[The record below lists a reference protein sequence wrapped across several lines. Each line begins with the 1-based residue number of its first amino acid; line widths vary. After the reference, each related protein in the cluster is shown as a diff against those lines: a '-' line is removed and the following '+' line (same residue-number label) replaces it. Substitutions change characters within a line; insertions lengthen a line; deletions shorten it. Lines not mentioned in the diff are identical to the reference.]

1 MFYKVG
7 LKIYLLGD
15 VMNLTN
21 TMSPQLF
28 LYEKIKPFGL
38 PIAILMLMVMMVIP
52 LPSILLDIFFTTN
65 ILLSLLILMVA
76 LHTFRPLD
84 FSSFPT
90 VLLFATILRLGLNV
104 ASTRIVLSAG
114 HTGPDAAGKVIEAF
128 GEFVIAGNYVVGI
141 FVFAILI
148 IINLVVITKG
158 AGRVSEVSARFTLDA
173 MPGKQ
178 MAIDADLNAGLL
190 TSEEAKQ
197 RRDDVA
203 KEADFYG
210 SMDGASK
217 FVKGDAVAGILILLI
232 NIIGGLIIGIAQHD
246 LPASV
251 AAENY
256 IILSVGDGLV
266 AQIPSLLLA
275 IATAIIVTRVSTSQ
289 DLSQQIGSQ
298 IGMKQ
303 AWLPS
308 AGVLF
313 LLGLIPG
320 MPNVL
325 FLIASGLTF
334 FIWWRIKQK
343 EDETNDGS
351 DTINEN
357 GETVVKEEKDDDN
370 SINLSEIA
378 DNSAISMQLGYGL
391 IQMVDDE
398 NDGPLIARITG
409 VRKQISKE
417 LGFIIPPV
425 RIRDDLSLDANHY
438 RIRIGQEIV
447 AEDKVFPQLILAIPG
462 ESAQTK
468 IEGTDVKDPS
478 FGMEATWIERHQ
490 QAKAENLGYMV
501 VEPESVIATHLNQ
514 VLSSQANELLGQ
526 DDVQALLDNLS
537 KTSPQLVS
545 STVPKLIPLN
555 ILTSVLKLLLAERM
569 PISDLRRILEVLASQ
584 NHKNNSP
591 LDIAESIRP
600 AISGLLIQQIAPL
613 NSPLPVITFSAELE
627 QMIVNISKQ
636 TGANGLILEA
646 SLIQKIVT
654 AVNSVMEKM
663 QNENRKAVMI
673 TAPVIRR
680 DLSHMLRQHIPNLD
694 VLSFTELPDNKK
706 IEVIANI
713 GSEEQNNN

>member
-1 MFYKVG
+1 
-7 LKIYLLGD
+7 
-15 VMNLTN
+15 MNLTS
-21 TMSPQLF
+21 TLGGQFFIL
-28 LYEKIKPFGL
+28 EKLKPFGL
-38 PIAILMLMVMMVIP
+38 PLAILMLMVMMVIP
-52 LPSILLDIFFTTN
+52 LPAFLLDVFFTTN
-65 ILLSLLILMVA
+65 ILLSLLILMVS

-104 ASTRIVLSAG
+104 ASTRIVLSSG
-114 HTGPDAAGKVIEAF
+114 HTGSDAAGKVIEAF

-197 RRDDVA
+197 RRDDIA

-217 FVKGDAVAGILILLI
+217 FVKGDAIAGILILLI
-232 NIIGGLIIGIAQHD
+232 NIIGGLIIGIAQHN
-246 LPASV
+246 LPVST

-289 DLSQQIGSQ
+289 DLSKQIGTQ
-298 IGMKQ
+298 IGIKE

-313 LLGLIPG
+313 LLGIIPG
-320 MPNVL
+320 MPNLL
-325 FLIASGLTF
+325 FLTASALTF
-334 FIWWRIKQK
+334 FIWWTIKKQA
-343 EDETNDGS
+343 ESSGEINDKS
-351 DTINEN
+351 
-357 GETVVKEEKDDDN
+357 VKENDEDKLDNTDDDN
-370 SINLSEIA
+370 TLSLSEIA

-391 IQMVDDE
+391 IQLVDDE

-409 VRKQISKE
+409 VRKQISKD
-417 LGFIIPPV
+417 LGFIIPQV
-425 RIRDDLSLDANHY
+425 RIRDDLSLEANHY

-447 AEDKVFPQLILAIPG
+447 AEDKIFPQLLLAIPG
-462 ESAQTK
+462 DSAQTK

-478 FGMEATWIERHQ
+478 FNMDATWIEPHQ
-490 QAKAENLGYMV
+490 QARAENLGYMV
-501 VEPESVIATHLNQ
+501 VEPEAVIATHLNQ
-514 VLSSQANELLGQ
+514 ILSKQAADLLGQ

-545 STVPKLIPLN
+545 STVPKLVPLN
-555 ILTSVLKLLLAERM
+555 ILTSILKLLLIEKM
-569 PISDLRRILEVLASQ
+569 PISDLKRILEVLASL
-584 NHKNNSP
+584 NVKTMSP
-591 LDIAESIRP
+591 IELAEAIRP
-600 AISGLLIQQIAPL
+600 TISSLLIQQIAPL
-613 NSPLPVITFSAELE
+613 NNALPIITFSAELE
-627 QMIVNISKQ
+627 QMIVNIAKQ
-636 TGANGLILEA
+636 TGANGLILEG
-646 SLIQKIVT
+646 SLIQKIVSGI
-654 AVNSVMEKM
+654 NSVMEKM
-663 QNENRKAVMI
+663 QTENRKAVMI

-680 DLSHMLRQHIPNLD
+680 DLSQMLRQHIPTLD
-694 VLSFTELPDNKK
+694 ILSFTELPDNKK
-706 IEVIANI
+706 IEVVANI
-713 GSEEQNNN
+713 GSDEESNN

>member
-1 MFYKVG
+1 
-7 LKIYLLGD
+7 
-15 VMNLTN
+15 MNLTN
-21 TMSPQLF
+21 TMSPQIF

-38 PIAILMLMVMMVIP
+38 PLAILMLMVMMVIP
-52 LPSILLDIFFTTN
+52 LPSVLLDIFFTTN
-65 ILLSLLILMVA
+65 ILLSLLILMVS

-104 ASTRIVLSAG
+104 ASTRIVLSEG

-190 TSEEAKQ
+190 SAEEAKQ
-197 RRDDVA
+197 RREDIS

-217 FVKGDAVAGILILLI
+217 FVKGDAIAGILILLI

-246 LPASV
+246 LPVST

-289 DLSQQIGSQ
+289 DLSEQIGSQ
-298 IGMKQ
+298 IGIKQ

-308 AGVLF
+308 GGVLF

-320 MPNVL
+320 MPNML
-325 FLIASGLTF
+325 FLTASGLTF
-334 FIWWRIKQK
+334 FIWWKIKQK
-343 EDETNDGS
+343 DQNPNEENNILDNNSNIDSDG
-351 DTINEN
+351 T
-357 GETVVKEEKDDDN
+357 KKDDDN
-370 SINLSEIA
+370 SIDLSEVA

-398 NDGPLIARITG
+398 NDGPLIGRITG
-409 VRKQISKE
+409 VRKQISKD

-425 RIRDDLSLDANHY
+425 RIRDDLALEANHY

-447 AEDKVFPQLILAIPG
+447 AEDKVFPQLLLAIPG

-490 QAKAENLGYMV
+490 QARAENLGYMV
-501 VEPESVIATHLNQ
+501 VEPDSVIATHLNQ
-514 VLSSQANELLGQ
+514 ILSSQASELLGQ

-555 ILTSVLKLLLAERM
+555 IITSVLKSLLAERM

-584 NHKNNSP
+584 NNKNASP
-591 LDIAESIRP
+591 IDIAETVRP

-627 QMIVNISKQ
+627 QMIVNIAKQ
-636 TGANGLILEA
+636 TGENGLILEA
-646 SLIQKIVT
+646 NLIQKIVT
-654 AVNSVMEKM
+654 AINSVMEKM

-680 DLSHMLRQHIPNLD
+680 DLSHMLRQHIPSLD

-706 IEVIANI
+706 IEVVANI
-713 GSEEQNNN
+713 GSEEQNKN

>member
-1 MFYKVG
+1 
-7 LKIYLLGD
+7 
-15 VMNLTN
+15 MNLTS
-21 TMSPQLF
+21 TLGGQFFIL
-28 LYEKIKPFGL
+28 EKLKPFGL
-38 PIAILMLMVMMVIP
+38 PLAILMLMVMMVIP
-52 LPSILLDIFFTTN
+52 LPAFLLDVFFTTN
-65 ILLSLLILMVA
+65 ILLSLLILMVS

-104 ASTRIVLSAG
+104 ASTRIVLSSG
-114 HTGPDAAGKVIEAF
+114 HTGSDAAGKVIEAF

-197 RRDDVA
+197 RRDDIA

-217 FVKGDAVAGILILLI
+217 FVKGDAIAGILILLI
-232 NIIGGLIIGIAQHD
+232 NIIGGLIIGIAQHN
-246 LPASV
+246 LPVST

-289 DLSQQIGSQ
+289 DLSKQIGTQ
-298 IGMKQ
+298 IGIKQ

-313 LLGLIPG
+313 LLGIIPG
-320 MPNVL
+320 MPNLL
-325 FLIASGLTF
+325 FLTASALTF
-334 FIWWRIKQK
+334 FIWWTIKKQ
-343 EDETNDGS
+343 EESSGEINDKS
-351 DTINEN
+351 
-357 GETVVKEEKDDDN
+357 VKENDEDKLDNTDDDN
-370 SINLSEIA
+370 TLSLSEIA

-391 IQMVDDE
+391 IQLVDDE

-409 VRKQISKE
+409 VRKQISKD
-417 LGFIIPPV
+417 LGFIIPQV
-425 RIRDDLSLDANHY
+425 RIRDDLSLEANHY

-447 AEDKVFPQLILAIPG
+447 AEDKIFPQLLLAIPG
-462 ESAQTK
+462 DSAQTK

-478 FGMEATWIERHQ
+478 FNMDATWIEPHQ
-490 QAKAENLGYMV
+490 QARAENLGYMV
-501 VEPESVIATHLNQ
+501 VEPEAVIATHLNQ
-514 VLSSQANELLGQ
+514 ILSKQAADLLGQ

-545 STVPKLIPLN
+545 STVPKLVPLN
-555 ILTSVLKLLLAERM
+555 ILTSILKLLLIEKM
-569 PISDLRRILEVLASQ
+569 PISDLKRILEVLASL
-584 NHKNNSP
+584 NVKTMSP
-591 LDIAESIRP
+591 IELAEAIRP
-600 AISGLLIQQIAPL
+600 TISSLLIQQIAPL
-613 NSPLPVITFSAELE
+613 NNALPIITFSAELE
-627 QMIVNISKQ
+627 QMIVNIAKQ
-636 TGANGLILEA
+636 TGANGLILEG
-646 SLIQKIVT
+646 SLIQKIVSGI
-654 AVNSVMEKM
+654 NSVMEKM
-663 QNENRKAVMI
+663 QTENRKAVMI

-680 DLSHMLRQHIPNLD
+680 DLSQMLRQHIPTLD
-694 VLSFTELPDNKK
+694 ILSFTELPDNKK
-706 IEVIANI
+706 IEVVANI
-713 GSEEQNNN
+713 GSDEESNN

>member
-1 MFYKVG
+1 
-7 LKIYLLGD
+7 
-15 VMNLTN
+15 MNLTS
-21 TMSPQLF
+21 TLGGQFFIL
-28 LYEKIKPFGL
+28 EKLKPFGL
-38 PIAILMLMVMMVIP
+38 PLAILMLMVMMVIP
-52 LPSILLDIFFTTN
+52 LPAFLLDVFFTTN
-65 ILLSLLILMVA
+65 ILLSLLILMVS

-104 ASTRIVLSAG
+104 ASTRIVLSSG
-114 HTGPDAAGKVIEAF
+114 HTGSDAAGKVIEAF

-197 RRDDVA
+197 RRDDIA

-217 FVKGDAVAGILILLI
+217 FVKGDAIAGILILLI
-232 NIIGGLIIGIAQHD
+232 NIIGGLIIGIAQHN
-246 LPASV
+246 LPVST

-289 DLSQQIGSQ
+289 DLSKQIGTQ
-298 IGMKQ
+298 IGIKQ

-313 LLGLIPG
+313 LLGIIPG
-320 MPNVL
+320 MPNLL
-325 FLIASGLTF
+325 FLTASALTF
-334 FIWWRIKQK
+334 FIWWTIKKQAESSGEINDKSIK
-343 EDETNDGS
+343 ENDEDKLDNT
-351 DTINEN
+351 
-357 GETVVKEEKDDDN
+357 DDDN
-370 SINLSEIA
+370 TLSLSEIA

-391 IQMVDDE
+391 IQLVDDE

-409 VRKQISKE
+409 VRKQISKD
-417 LGFIIPPV
+417 LGFIIPQV
-425 RIRDDLSLDANHY
+425 RIRDDLSLEANHY

-447 AEDKVFPQLILAIPG
+447 AEDKIFPQLLLAIPG
-462 ESAQTK
+462 DSAQTK

-478 FGMEATWIERHQ
+478 FNMDATWIEPHQ
-490 QAKAENLGYMV
+490 QARAENLGYMV
-501 VEPESVIATHLNQ
+501 VEPEAVIATHLNQ
-514 VLSSQANELLGQ
+514 ILSKQAADLLGQ

-545 STVPKLIPLN
+545 STVPKLVPLN
-555 ILTSVLKLLLAERM
+555 ILTSILKLLLIEKM
-569 PISDLRRILEVLASQ
+569 PISDLKRILEVLASL
-584 NHKNNSP
+584 NVKAMSP
-591 LDIAESIRP
+591 IELAEAIRP
-600 AISGLLIQQIAPL
+600 TISSLLIQQIAPL
-613 NSPLPVITFSAELE
+613 NNALPIITFSAELE
-627 QMIVNISKQ
+627 QMIVNIAKQ
-636 TGANGLILEA
+636 TGANGLILEG
-646 SLIQKIVT
+646 SLIQKIVSGI
-654 AVNSVMEKM
+654 NSVMEKM
-663 QNENRKAVMI
+663 QTENRKAVMI

-680 DLSHMLRQHIPNLD
+680 DLSQMLRQHIPTLD
-694 VLSFTELPDNKK
+694 ILSFTELPDNKK
-706 IEVIANI
+706 IEVVANI
-713 GSEEQNNN
+713 GSDEESNS

>member
-1 MFYKVG
+1 
-7 LKIYLLGD
+7 
-15 VMNLTN
+15 MNLTS
-21 TMSPQLF
+21 TLGGQFFIL
-28 LYEKIKPFGL
+28 EKLKPFGL
-38 PIAILMLMVMMVIP
+38 PLAILMLMVMMVIP
-52 LPSILLDIFFTTN
+52 LPAFLLDVFFTTN
-65 ILLSLLILMVA
+65 ILLSLLILMVS

-104 ASTRIVLSAG
+104 ASTRIVLSSG
-114 HTGPDAAGKVIEAF
+114 HTGSDAAGKVIEAF

-197 RRDDVA
+197 RRDDIA

-217 FVKGDAVAGILILLI
+217 FVKGDAIAGILILLI
-232 NIIGGLIIGIAQHD
+232 NIIGGLIIGIAQHN
-246 LPASV
+246 LPVST

-266 AQIPSLLLA
+266 AQIPSLFLA

-289 DLSQQIGSQ
+289 DLSKQIGSQ
-298 IGMKQ
+298 IGIKQ

-313 LLGLIPG
+313 LLGIIPG
-320 MPNVL
+320 MPNLL
-325 FLIASGLTF
+325 FLTASALTF
-334 FIWWRIKQK
+334 FIWWTIKKQA
-343 EDETNDGS
+343 ESSGEINDKS
-351 DTINEN
+351 
-357 GETVVKEEKDDDN
+357 VKENDEDKLDNTDDDN
-370 SINLSEIA
+370 TLSLSEIA

-391 IQMVDDE
+391 IQLVDDE

-409 VRKQISKE
+409 VRKQISKD
-417 LGFIIPPV
+417 LGFIIPQV
-425 RIRDDLSLDANHY
+425 RIRDDLSLEANHY

-447 AEDKVFPQLILAIPG
+447 AEDKIFPQLLLAIPG
-462 ESAQTK
+462 DSAQTK

-478 FGMEATWIERHQ
+478 FNMDATWIEPHQ
-490 QAKAENLGYMV
+490 QARAENLGYMV
-501 VEPESVIATHLNQ
+501 VEPEAVIATHLNQ
-514 VLSSQANELLGQ
+514 ILSKQASDLLGQ

-545 STVPKLIPLN
+545 STVPKLVPLN
-555 ILTSVLKLLLAERM
+555 ILTSILKLLLIEKM
-569 PISDLRRILEVLASQ
+569 PISDLKRILEVLASL
-584 NHKNNSP
+584 NVKTMSP
-591 LDIAESIRP
+591 IELAEAIRP
-600 AISGLLIQQIAPL
+600 TISSLLIQQIAPL
-613 NSPLPVITFSAELE
+613 NNALPIITFSAELE
-627 QMIVNISKQ
+627 QMIVNIAKQ
-636 TGANGLILEA
+636 TGANGLILEG
-646 SLIQKIVT
+646 SLIQKIVSGI
-654 AVNSVMEKM
+654 NSVMEKM
-663 QNENRKAVMI
+663 QTENRKAVMI

-680 DLSHMLRQHIPNLD
+680 DLSQMLRQHIPTLD
-694 VLSFTELPDNKK
+694 ILSFTELPDNKK
-706 IEVIANI
+706 IEVVANI
-713 GSEEQNNN
+713 GSDEESNN

>member
-1 MFYKVG
+1 
-7 LKIYLLGD
+7 
-15 VMNLTN
+15 MNLTN

-197 RRDDVA
+197 RRDDIS

-334 FIWWRIKQK
+334 FVWWRLKQK
-343 EDETNDGS
+343 EDDIDNGNQIT
-351 DTINEN
+351 NEN
-357 GETVVKEEKDDDN
+357 GETIVKEEKDDDN

-425 RIRDDLSLDANHY
+425 RIRDDLSLEANHY

-447 AEDKVFPQLILAIPG
+447 AEDKVFPQLVLAIPG

-490 QAKAENLGYMV
+490 QARAENLGYMV
-501 VEPESVIATHLNQ
+501 VEPEAVIATHLNQ
-514 VLSSQANELLGQ
+514 ILSSQASELLGQ

-555 ILTSVLKLLLAERM
+555 IITSVLKSLLSERM

-584 NHKNNSP
+584 NHKNISP
-591 LDIAESIRP
+591 LDIAESVRP

-627 QMIVNISKQ
+627 QMIVNIAKQ

-663 QNENRKAVMI
+663 QNENRNAVMI

-706 IEVIANI
+706 IEVVANI

>member
-1 MFYKVG
+1 
-7 LKIYLLGD
+7 
-15 VMNLTN
+15 MNLTN
-21 TMSPQLF
+21 TIGSQF
-28 LYEKIKPFGL
+28 LLSNKLKPFGL

-65 ILLSLLILMVA
+65 ILLSLLILMVC

-104 ASTRIVLSAG
+104 ASTRVVLSAG

-197 RRDDVA
+197 RRDDIA

-217 FVKGDAVAGILILLI
+217 FVKGDAIAGILILLI
-232 NIIGGLIIGIAQHD
+232 NIIGGLVIGIAQHD
-246 LPASV
+246 LPISI

-289 DLSQQIGSQ
+289 DLSKQIGSQ
-298 IGMKQ
+298 IGVKQ

-308 AGVLF
+308 ACVLF

-320 MPNVL
+320 MPNTL
-325 FLIASGLTF
+325 FLIGSALTF
-334 FIWWRIKQK
+334 FVWWMIRKNNQSFDNASNADISNNNENLDTNQDK
-343 EDETNDGS
+343 EDENLIS
-351 DTINEN
+351 
-357 GETVVKEEKDDDN
+357 
-370 SINLSEIA
+370 LSEIA
-378 DNSAISMQLGYGL
+378 DNSSISMQLGYGL
-391 IQMVDDE
+391 IQLVDDE
-398 NDGPLIARITG
+398 KDGPLIARITG
-409 VRKQISKE
+409 VRKQLSKE
-417 LGFIIPPV
+417 LGFVVPQV
-425 RIRDDLSLDANHY
+425 RIRDDLTLEANHY

-447 AEDKVFPQLILAIPG
+447 AEDKIFPQLLLAIPG
-462 ESAQTK
+462 DNAQTK

-478 FGMEATWIERHQ
+478 FNMDATWIDPHQ
-490 QAKAENLGYMV
+490 QARAENLGYMV
-501 VEPESVIATHLNQ
+501 VEPEAVIATHLNQ
-514 VLSSQANELLGQ
+514 ILSKQAAELLGQ
-526 DDVQALLDNLS
+526 DDVQLLLDNLS
-537 KTSPQLVS
+537 KSSPQLVS
-545 STVPKLIPLN
+545 STVPKLVPLN
-555 ILTSVLKLLLAERM
+555 ILTTILKTLLAEKM
-569 PISDLRRILEVLASQ
+569 PISDLKRILEVLASQ
-584 NHKNNSP
+584 NVKNMTP
-591 LDIAESIRP
+591 IELAEIIRP
-600 AISGLLIQQIAPL
+600 TISGLLIQQIAPL
-613 NSPLPVITFSAELE
+613 NSALPIITFSADLE
-627 QMIVNISKQ
+627 QLIVNVAKQ
-636 TGANGLILEA
+636 SGTNGLILEA
-646 SLIQKIVT
+646 NLIQKIVSAINT
-654 AVNSVMEKM
+654 VMEKM
-663 QNENRKAVMI
+663 QSENRKAVMI
-673 TAPVIRR
+673 TSPVIRR
-680 DLSHMLRQHIPNLD
+680 DLSHMLRQHIPSLD

-706 IEVIANI
+706 IEVVANI
-713 GSEEQNNN
+713 GSEEEEKNK

>member
-1 MFYKVG
+1 
-7 LKIYLLGD
+7 
-15 VMNLTN
+15 MNLTN
-21 TMSPQLF
+21 TLGGPISLP
-28 LYEKIKPFGL
+28 EKIKPFGL

-52 LPSILLDIFFTTN
+52 LPSFLLDIFFTTN
-65 ILLSLLILMVA
+65 ILLSLLILMVSI
-76 LHTFRPLD
+76 HTFRPLD

-197 RRDDVA
+197 RREDIA

-217 FVKGDAVAGILILLI
+217 FVKGDAIAGILILLI
-232 NIIGGLIIGIAQHD
+232 NIIGGLIIGIAQHN
-246 LPASV
+246 LPVST

-289 DLSQQIGSQ
+289 DLSKQIGSQ
-298 IGMKQ
+298 IGVKQ

-308 AGVLF
+308 ACVLF

-320 MPNVL
+320 MPNTL
-325 FLIASGLTF
+325 FLLGSSLTF
-334 FIWWRIKQK
+334 FVWWMLRKKSEELDEDIKISDENNDV
-343 EDETNDGS
+343 ED
-351 DTINEN
+351 
-357 GETVVKEEKDDDN
+357 VKDDN
-370 SINLSEIA
+370 SISLSEIA

-391 IQMVDDE
+391 IQLVDDE
-398 NDGPLIARITG
+398 NEGPLIARITG

-417 LGFIIPPV
+417 LGFVIPQV
-425 RIRDDLSLDANHY
+425 RIRDDLTLEANHY

-447 AEDKVFPQLILAIPG
+447 AEDKIFPQLLLAIPG
-462 ESAQTK
+462 DSAQTK

-478 FGMEATWIERHQ
+478 FNMDATWIEPHQ
-490 QAKAENLGYMV
+490 QARAENLGYMV
-501 VEPESVIATHLNQ
+501 VEPEAVIATHLNQ
-514 VLSSQANELLGQ
+514 ILSKQASELLGQ

-545 STVPKLIPLN
+545 SAVPKLIPLN
-555 ILTSVLKLLLAERM
+555 ILTSVLKSLLAEKM
-569 PISDLRRILEVLASQ
+569 PISDLKRILEVLASQ
-584 NHKNNSP
+584 NIKNMSP
-591 LDIAESIRP
+591 IELAEAVRP
-600 AISGLLIQQIAPL
+600 TISGLLIQQIAPL
-613 NSPLPVITFSAELE
+613 NSPLPIITFSAELE
-627 QMIVNISKQ
+627 QMIVNIAKQ

-646 SLIQKIVT
+646 NLIQKIVT
-654 AVNSVMEKM
+654 AINNVIEKL
-663 QNENRKAVMI
+663 QSENRKAVMI

-680 DLSHMLRQHIPNLD
+680 DLSHMLRQHIPTLD

-706 IEVIANI
+706 IEVVANI
-713 GSEEQNNN
+713 GSEEQNKD

>member
-1 MFYKVG
+1 
-7 LKIYLLGD
+7 
-15 VMNLTN
+15 MNLTN
-21 TMSPQLF
+21 TFGGPISLP
-28 LYEKIKPFGL
+28 EKIKPFGL
-38 PIAILMLMVMMVIP
+38 PVAILMLMVMMVIP
-52 LPSILLDIFFTTN
+52 LPSFLLDIFFTTN
-65 ILLSLLILMVA
+65 ILLSLLILMVSI
-76 LHTFRPLD
+76 HTFRPLD

-197 RRDDVA
+197 RREDIA

-217 FVKGDAVAGILILLI
+217 FVKGDAIAGILILLI
-232 NIIGGLIIGIAQHD
+232 NIIGGLIIGIAQHN
-246 LPASV
+246 LPVST

-289 DLSQQIGSQ
+289 DLSKQIGSQ
-298 IGMKQ
+298 IGVKQ

-308 AGVLF
+308 ACVLF

-320 MPNVL
+320 MPNTL
-325 FLIASGLTF
+325 FLLGSGLTF
-334 FIWWRIKQK
+334 FIWWMLQRKNESFN
-343 EDETNDGS
+343 EDTTLAD
-351 DTINEN
+351 EN
-357 GETVVKEEKDDDN
+357 VDADNKKDDN
-370 SINLSEIA
+370 SISLSEIA
-378 DNSAISMQLGYGL
+378 DNSSISMQLGYGL
-391 IQMVDDE
+391 IQLVDDE
-398 NDGPLIARITG
+398 NEGPLIARITG

-417 LGFIIPPV
+417 LGFVVPQV
-425 RIRDDLSLDANHY
+425 RIRDDLTLEANHY

-447 AEDKVFPQLILAIPG
+447 AEDKIFPQLLLAIPSD
-462 ESAQTK
+462 SAQTK

-478 FGMEATWIERHQ
+478 FNMDATWIEPHQ
-490 QAKAENLGYMV
+490 QARAENLGYMV
-501 VEPESVIATHLNQ
+501 VEPEAVIATHLNQ
-514 VLSSQANELLGQ
+514 ILSKQASELLGQ

-545 STVPKLIPLN
+545 STVPKIISLSV
-555 ILTSVLKLLLAERM
+555 LTSILKSLLAEKM
-569 PISDLRRILEVLASQ
+569 PISDLKRILEVLAGQ
-584 NHKNNSP
+584 NIKNMTP
-591 LDIAESIRP
+591 VELAEAVRP
-600 AISGLLIQQIAPL
+600 TISGLLIQQIAPL
-613 NSPLPVITFSAELE
+613 NSPLPIITFSAELE
-627 QMIVNISKQ
+627 QMIVNIAKQ
-636 TGANGLILEA
+636 TGPNGLILEA
-646 SLIQKIVT
+646 NLIQKIVN
-654 AVNSVMEKM
+654 AINDVIEKL
-663 QNENRKAVMI
+663 QSENRKAVMI

-706 IEVIANI
+706 IEVVANI
-713 GSEEQNNN
+713 GSDEQNKN

>member
-1 MFYKVG
+1 
-7 LKIYLLGD
+7 
-15 VMNLTN
+15 MNLTS
-21 TMSPQLF
+21 TLGGQFFIL
-28 LYEKIKPFGL
+28 EKLKPFGL
-38 PIAILMLMVMMVIP
+38 PLAILMLMVMMVIP
-52 LPSILLDIFFTTN
+52 LPAFLLDVFFTTN
-65 ILLSLLILMVA
+65 ILLSLLILMVS

-104 ASTRIVLSAG
+104 ASTRIVLSSG
-114 HTGPDAAGKVIEAF
+114 HTGSDAAGKVIEAF

-197 RRDDVA
+197 RRDDIA

-217 FVKGDAVAGILILLI
+217 FVKGDAIAGILILLI
-232 NIIGGLIIGIAQHD
+232 NIIGGLIIGIAQHN
-246 LPASV
+246 LPVST

-289 DLSQQIGSQ
+289 DLSKQIGTQ
-298 IGMKQ
+298 IGIKQ

-313 LLGLIPG
+313 LLGIIPG
-320 MPNVL
+320 MPNLL
-325 FLIASGLTF
+325 FLTASALTF
-334 FIWWRIKQK
+334 FIWWTIKKQA
-343 EDETNDGS
+343 ESSGEINDKS
-351 DTINEN
+351 
-357 GETVVKEEKDDDN
+357 VKENDEDNLDNTDDDN
-370 SINLSEIA
+370 SLSLSEIA

-391 IQMVDDE
+391 IQLVDDE

-409 VRKQISKE
+409 VRKQISKD
-417 LGFIIPPV
+417 LGFIIPQV
-425 RIRDDLSLDANHY
+425 RIRDDLSLEANHY

-447 AEDKVFPQLILAIPG
+447 AEDKIFPQLLLAIPG
-462 ESAQTK
+462 DSAQTK

-478 FGMEATWIERHQ
+478 FNMDATWIEPHQ
-490 QAKAENLGYMV
+490 QARAENLGYMV
-501 VEPESVIATHLNQ
+501 VEPEAVIATHLNQ
-514 VLSSQANELLGQ
+514 ILSKQAADLLGQ

-545 STVPKLIPLN
+545 STVPKLVPLN
-555 ILTSVLKLLLAERM
+555 ILTSILKLLLIENM
-569 PISDLRRILEVLASQ
+569 PISDLKRILEVLASL
-584 NHKNNSP
+584 NVKTMSP
-591 LDIAESIRP
+591 IELAEAIRP
-600 AISGLLIQQIAPL
+600 TISSLLIQQIAPL
-613 NSPLPVITFSAELE
+613 NNALPIITFSAELE
-627 QMIVNISKQ
+627 QMIVNIAKQ
-636 TGANGLILEA
+636 TGANGLILEG
-646 SLIQKIVT
+646 SLIQKIVSGI
-654 AVNSVMEKM
+654 NSVMEKM
-663 QNENRKAVMI
+663 QTENRKAVMI

-680 DLSHMLRQHIPNLD
+680 DLSQMLRQHIPTLD
-694 VLSFTELPDNKK
+694 ILSFTELPDNKK
-706 IEVIANI
+706 IEVVANI
-713 GSEEQNNN
+713 GSDEESNN